1 MVIFVFNIM
10 QPDKCATSEIVKLR
24 PFIPS
29 EEKCKSAASR
39 FLMLQMQEV

>member
-10 QPDKCATSEIVKLR
+10 HPDKCATSEIVKLG

-29 EEKCKSAASR
+29 EEKFKSAES
-39 FLMLQMQEV
+39 

>member
-10 QPDKCATSEIVKLR
+10 QQDKCATSDIVKLR

-29 EEKCKSAASR
+29 EEKCKIFNVADARS
-39 FLMLQMQEV
+39 VT